1 MAFFICSER
10 RTHHWD
16 MTEKAICERVEN
28 NLLFLYLVSEASKA
42 GRVEDDL
49 KAQKLVFLSQKQ
61 LVQKRLK
68 AFNYTFLRWHKGPF
82 SKDLANDIK
91 ALVKAGMLTRID
103 DKIDLTD
110 AGKEVVARCEELLTK
125 QPEFIVPI
133 KAVAQAYGAI
143 PSDDLKESVYDIS
156 VFVPKLRKVTKIR
169 DIEEKQLILY
179 GLSTKKA
186 RKAFNIDENWQAT
199 LELVF
204 NKEAQDSLRMAQQ
217 DAVEGRVCDFNS
229 L

>member
-1 MAFFICSER
+1 
-10 RTHHWD
+10 